1 MSLLFAL
8 LSVAHATTAHVCVRN
23 DGAGTFQPTSLSF
36 FADTYGSEHDGSAIG
51 PAAALAP
58 GGNECVSISGL
69 RATNI
74 DYPETVYTFTVSWSD
89 TDGTASTS
97 SSTIVLDVDKF
108 VGAAGAHSYYL
119 DPSSYLVVSN
129 AAPPAPGVLE
139 ATWDAASKACE
150 VTVTAPSGQPL
161 DFGTYRLE
169 RIDDSEAWTEVD
181 AWQHPD
187 PYTRSD
193 DTVTGDGDARYRVVS
208 EDVYGA
214 RTEGPEAPCVG
225 SHAADETVDTGLP
238 EDTGGSPPDDTGED
252 DTDSDDTDSD
262 DTDTDPD
269 DSDSEEGDSIEADDG
284 DGSEDADKDGGGCAT
299 GAGPVA
305 AAYLSLALLV
315 GRRRK
320 RDGVSLRLYTRGQ

>member
-8 LSVAHATTAHVCVRN
+8 MGAAHAATAHVCVRN
-23 DGAGTFQPTSLSF
+23 DGPGTFQPTSLSF
-36 FADTYGSEHDGSAIG
+36 FADTNGSEHDGAAIG
-51 PAAALAP
+51 PAAALPP

-74 DYPETVYTFTVSWSD
+74 DYLETVYTFTVSWSD
-89 TDGTASTS
+89 SDGTASIT

-119 DPSSYLVVSN
+119 DPSSYLVVTN
-129 AAPPAPGVLE
+129 AAPPAPGAVA
-139 ATWDAASKACE
+139 ATWDAATTVCE
-150 VTVTAPSGQPL
+150 VTVAAPTGQPL

-193 DTVTGDGDARYRVVS
+193 TTVTGDGDARYRVVS
-208 EDVYGA
+208 EDIYGA

-225 SHAADETVDTGLP
+225 SDAADDTEDSGLP
-238 EDTGGSPPDDTGED
+238 EDTGSPPTDDTGD
-252 DTDSDDTDSD
+252 DDSDDTDADS
-262 DTDTDPD
+262 D
-269 DSDSEEGDSIEADDG
+269 DSDSDSDGDAPTEAD
-284 DGSEDADKDGGGCAT
+284 EDDETEDTDKDTGGCAT
-299 GAGPVA
+299 GAGPVGA
-305 AAYLSLALLV
+305 GLLALGFLS
-315 GRRRK
+315 GRRRE
-320 RDGVSLRLYTRGQ
+320 RTEPQAQHP